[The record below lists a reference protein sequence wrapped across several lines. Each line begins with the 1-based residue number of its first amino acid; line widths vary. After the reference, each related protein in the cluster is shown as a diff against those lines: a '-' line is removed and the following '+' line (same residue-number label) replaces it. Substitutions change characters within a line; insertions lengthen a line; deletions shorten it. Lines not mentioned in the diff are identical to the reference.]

1 MSKFDYD
8 CFCGDDDSL
17 GFNASKYNKEEALK
31 IGFAMYL
38 KEIALKHGECIKN
51 RRWG

>member
-17 GFNASKYNKEEALK
+17 GFNAIKYNKEE
-31 IGFAMYL
+31 
-38 KEIALKHGECIKN
+38 ALKHGECIKN

>member
-31 IGFAMYL
+31 MAR
-38 KEIALKHGECIKN
+38 KN
-51 RRWG
+51 MGVT